1 MGFFFEEIDFNLF
14 EILHF
19 LPFDF
24 TIGRVIDDESFL
36 FIGTKKSLRVITDL
50 G

>member
-1 MGFFFEEIDFNLF
+1 MGFFFKEVDFDLF

-24 TIGRVIDDESFL
+24 AVGRVIDDESFL
-36 FIGTKKSLRVITDL
+36 FIGAKKAFRVVADL

>member
-1 MGFFFEEIDFNLF
+1 MGFFFEEIDFDLF
-14 EILHF
+14 KILHF

-24 TIGRVIDDESFL
+24 AVGRVIDDESFL
-36 FIGTKKSLRVITDL
+36 FIWTKKAFRVVADP